1 VTFGKVADLIR
12 DARDALDY
20 LPREPGKDR
29 ADELLIRALD
39 ACPTVHAPARVTCAE
54 CKHWNEGGSRRGQC
68 RLKPPVVL
76 YGVDVPLWPETE
88 PGMWCG
94 ESEAKA

>member
-1 VTFGKVADLIR
+1 MNVEVAKVLRQTLEKAEHNCGDPDVVHLL
-12 DARDALDY
+12 RDALD
-20 LPREPGKDR
+20 LLDDEP
-29 ADELLIRALD
+29 AA
-39 ACPTVHAPARVTCAE
+39 APARVLCAE

-68 RLKPPVVL
+68 RRKPPVVL

-94 ESEAKA
+94 ESVKR